1 LGADIVCHSI
11 TKYIG
16 GHSDVVM
23 GCIMLN
29 DKDLYDKLFFIVKC
43 KFYIVA
49 FNLLHLI
56 IAIGSGASPFDCY
69 LALRGS
75 KTLAVR
81 MDRAMANAKEI
92 STFLEKHPKVE
103 KIIYP
108 GLKSHPQYALTL
120 KQSRG
125 PGAMMSFYVILL
137 KTHIFMTFLYID

>member
-43 KFYIVA
+43 KFYLVA

-81 MDRAMANAKEI
+81 MDRAM
-92 STFLEKHPKVE
+92 
-103 KIIYP
+103 
-108 GLKSHPQYALTL
+108 
-120 KQSRG
+120 
-125 PGAMMSFYVILL
+125 
-137 KTHIFMTFLYID
+137 